1 MDYAGRNVWSHFNV
15 YFWVVFSSFKT
26 SPHLSKSPFK
36 RWIAVTLQKMFRGLR
51 NFTWLSISVRLRGWW
66 VNFNHWVN
74 SSFKCLYHQL
84 CKGVKLQVD
93 LSKIKKMK
101 QLNPRLSARCL
112 LLIPVRS
119 RVGFTSLG
127 CNLFMTSDQLFWSPS
142 AQSESSGLI
151 LPEPKWVYPCSRSVL
166 P

>member
-1 MDYAGRNVWSHFNV
+1 MDYAGRNVWRQFNV
-15 YFWVVFSSFKT
+15 WFWVVFSSFKT
-26 SPHLSKSPFK
+26 SPHLALLHL
-36 RWIAVTLQKMFRGLR
+36 RRCGAVTLQKMFRGLR
-51 NFTWLSISVRLRGWW
+51 NFTWLSISARLRGWW

-74 SSFKCLYHQL
+74 SSFKCLYHQP
-84 CKGVKLQVD
+84 CKGVKMQVD
-93 LSKIKKMK
+93 LPKIKNEA
-101 QLNPRLSARCL
+101 NPRLSARCL
-112 LLIPVRS
+112 LLIPMRS
-119 RVGFTSLG
+119 RVGFTSPG